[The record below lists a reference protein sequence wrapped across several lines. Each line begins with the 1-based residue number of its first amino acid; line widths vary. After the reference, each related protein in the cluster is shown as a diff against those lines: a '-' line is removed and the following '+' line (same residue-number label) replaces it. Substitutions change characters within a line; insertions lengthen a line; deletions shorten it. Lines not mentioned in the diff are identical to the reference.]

1 MKKKIYYF
9 FKTFLKKVSEKKNQ
23 CKTFVFVKSEEMSKK
38 MEKNVSL
45 RFVTNSVKINVSN

>member
-23 CKTFVFVKSEEMSKK
+23 CKTFVFVKSEVMSKK
-38 MEKNVSL
+38 NGKKCFSSFCYEFSQNK
-45 RFVTNSVKINVSN
+45 RK